1 MLIFDGTTKMKQVNI
16 SPIYIYRKELNTLIV
31 YKEIEVKHE
40 KGLHARVLAMVVYK
54 VSELQKKYKVEIFIK
69 YKEKK
74 KVSAAS
80 LMPLVLLKVKQNEKI
95 IVEAQGEA
103 PQEALEEICSFLES
117 DFDLEDKS
125 TINQVDTIINN
136 NTMTLEQVFSNIPNG
151 IIATDENDIITI
163 FNEEAERIL
172 GLSSGEVIG
181 KDVDKVIHQSKL
193 KEINKSGKSELMV
206 REVINDRI
214 LLINRTPIMIDKISK
229 GALAV
234 FSDISNLEKV
244 KNELKTVK
252 ELKERLQ
259 LILETVQDGICVM
272 SSDGVITYV
281 NRAYL
286 RILSEKEEN
295 ILNKNIRDISPD
307 GVRRRVLET
316 GKSVVGALS
325 YKDNDVTIVC
335 NVNPIIVDGEITGV
349 VSVIK
354 NITEVKKLSEKLKKA
369 SAKAEYLEEELFRTK
384 KPDLAFSKYIGYS
397 GKVLDALATA
407 SKAAKTNTTVL
418 IRGESGTG
426 KELIAEGIHYGSKNA
441 KGPFVRVNCAAIPQ
455 NLLESELFGHEKGSF
470 TGAIKRK
477 LGKFELAQNGTIFL
491 DEIGEMDKSMQA
503 KILRVIQEK
512 EFQRVGGEETI
523 KVNVRIIGATHRN
536 LEEMVRTMEFREDL
550 YYRLNVIPIFLPP
563 LRERRQDIA
572 PLLEH
577 FINKISKNIGKNI
590 SLVKNDAMEAL
601 LNYSWPGN
609 VRELENLVERL
620 VALNENQVIDLD
632 DLPSYMRQERPM
644 KHEKA
649 HVTSIIEDD
658 ILPLKEYEKI
668 IIEKALKR
676 YGSYNAAGKVLGLT
690 HKTVAAKARQYGI
703 EKKISWE

>member
-1 MLIFDGTTKMKQVNI
+1 M
-16 SPIYIYRKELNTLIV
+16 IV

-172 GLSSGEVIG
+172 NLSSGEVIG
-181 KDVDKVIHQSKL
+181 KDVDKVIYQSKL

-316 GKSVVGALS
+316 EKSVVGALS
-325 YKDNDVTIVC
+325 YKENDVTIVC

-354 NITEVKKLSEKLKKA
+354 NITEVKKLSEKLNKA

-536 LEEMVRTMEFREDL
+536 LEDMVRTMEFREDL

-632 DLPSYMRQERPM
+632 DLPSYMREERPM
-644 KHEKA
+644 KQEKA

-668 IIEKALKR
+668 IIEKALKK

>member
-1 MLIFDGTTKMKQVNI
+1 MKGAK
-16 SPIYIYRKELNTLIV
+16 PLIV

-103 PQEALEEICSFLES
+103 PQEALDKICGFLES
-117 DFDLEDKS
+117 DFDLEDKR

-181 KDVDKVIHQSKL
+181 KDVDKVIYQSKL

-272 SSDGVITYV
+272 SSEGVITYV

-325 YKDNDVTIVC
+325 YKENDVTIVC

-577 FINKISKNIGKNI
+577 FINKISKSIDKTI
-590 SLVKNDAMEAL
+590 TLVKNDAMEAL

-644 KHEKA
+644 KQEKA

-668 IIEKALKR
+668 IIEKALKK

>member
-1 MLIFDGTTKMKQVNI
+1 M
-16 SPIYIYRKELNTLIV
+16 IV

-40 KGLHARVLAMVVYK
+40 KGLHARALAMVVYK

-181 KDVDKVIHQSKL
+181 KDVDKVIYQSKL
-193 KEINKSGKSELMV
+193 KEVNKSGKSELMV

-325 YKDNDVTIVC
+325 YKENDVTIVC

>member
-1 MLIFDGTTKMKQVNI
+1 MIA
-16 SPIYIYRKELNTLIV
+16 

-69 YKEKK
+69 YKGKK

-103 PQEALEEICSFLES
+103 PQEALDKICSFLES

-172 GLSSGEVIG
+172 NLSSGEVIG
-181 KDVDKVIHQSKL
+181 KDVDKVIYQSKL

-325 YKDNDVTIVC
+325 YKENDVTIVC

-354 NITEVKKLSEKLKKA
+354 NITEVKQLSEKLKKA

-426 KELIAEGIHYGSKNA
+426 KELIAEGIHYGSKNS

-577 FINKISKNIGKNI
+577 FINKISKNIGKSI

>member
-1 MLIFDGTTKMKQVNI
+1 M
-16 SPIYIYRKELNTLIV
+16 IV

-181 KDVDKVIHQSKL
+181 KDVDKVIYQSKL

-272 SSDGVITYV
+272 SSEGVITYV

-325 YKDNDVTIVC
+325 YKENDVTIVC

-354 NITEVKKLSEKLKKA
+354 NITEVKKLSEKLNKA

-668 IIEKALKR
+668 IIEKALKK

>member
-1 MLIFDGTTKMKQVNI
+1 MKQVNI
-16 SPIYIYRKELNTLIV
+16 SPIYIYRKELKTLIV
-31 YKEIEVKHE
+31 NKEIEVKHE

-181 KDVDKVIHQSKL
+181 KDVDKVIYQSKL

-272 SSDGVITYV
+272 SSEGVITYV

-325 YKDNDVTIVC
+325 YKENDVTIVC

>member
-1 MLIFDGTTKMKQVNI
+1 M
-16 SPIYIYRKELNTLIV
+16 IV

-181 KDVDKVIHQSKL
+181 KDVDKVIYQSKL

-272 SSDGVITYV
+272 SSEGVITYV

-325 YKDNDVTIVC
+325 YKKNDVTIVC

-577 FINKISKNIGKNI
+577 FINKISKNIGKSI

-644 KHEKA
+644 KQEKA
-649 HVTSIIEDD
+649 HITSIIEDD

-668 IIEKALKR
+668 IIEKALKK

>member
-1 MLIFDGTTKMKQVNI
+1 M
-16 SPIYIYRKELNTLIV
+16 IV

-95 IVEAQGEA
+95 IVEAQGES
-103 PQEALEEICSFLES
+103 PQEALDKICSFLES

-125 TINQVDTIINN
+125 TINQVDAIINN

-181 KDVDKVIHQSKL
+181 KDVDKVIYQSKL

-272 SSDGVITYV
+272 SSEGVITYV

-325 YKDNDVTIVC
+325 YKENDVTIVC

>member
-1 MLIFDGTTKMKQVNI
+1 M
-16 SPIYIYRKELNTLIV
+16 IV

-103 PQEALEEICSFLES
+103 PQEALDKICSFLES

-181 KDVDKVIHQSKL
+181 KDVDKVIYQSKL
-193 KEINKSGKSELMV
+193 KEINKSGKSELMI

-325 YKDNDVTIVC
+325 YKENDVTIVC

-354 NITEVKKLSEKLKKA
+354 NITEVKQLSEKLKKA

-477 LGKFELAQNGTIFL
+477 LGKFELAQSGTIFL

-644 KHEKA
+644 KQEKA